1 MVDVN
6 RRYHSL
12 TFATPVDG
20 VMAAAEVVSLV
31 HSTTVGHT
39 GTDGLFPKE
48 RTALKV
54 ISEQF
59 WGRAARASNDS
70 KESGRLLIFAGR
82 FPKREAGDISFSLS
96 GELVG
101 RNREIHRDPRFC
113 LHRLTCLVVGFEV
126 PLLHRLSG
134 GGGEDGGSADHVQ
147 VLYVSCL
154 VNQCL

>member
-1 MVDVN
+1 MVLWQPP
-6 RRYHSL
+6 SC
-12 TFATPVDG
+12 F
-20 VMAAAEVVSLV
+20 LV
-31 HSTTVGHT
+31 YSTTVGHT

-101 RNREIHRDPRFC
+101 RNREIHRDPRFR

-126 PLLHRLSG
+126 PLLHRLASSLRKNRRPA
-134 GGGEDGGSADHVQ
+134 E
-147 VLYVSCL
+147 YVNIL
-154 VNQCL
+154 NAAGLTD